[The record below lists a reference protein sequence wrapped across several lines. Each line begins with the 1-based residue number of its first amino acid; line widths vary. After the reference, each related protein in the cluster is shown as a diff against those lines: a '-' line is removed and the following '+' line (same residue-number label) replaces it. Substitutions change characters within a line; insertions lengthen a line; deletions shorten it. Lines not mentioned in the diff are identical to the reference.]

1 MKTKSRLLA
10 CLLQTTKCKKNTVI
24 FIDLYQPIS
33 VRFFRFLQKCINQ
46 KQRRRKRDQETGEK
60 NPMWLITINNHK
72 TLLCSFL
79 PNAMTNLRRYRTLF
93 FQYFFPKYCFAT
105 FFQSFFFKYFFAII
119 IFATCFYK
127 IFFATFLHIFYF

>member
-1 MKTKSRLLA
+1 M
-10 CLLQTTKCKKNTVI
+10 QKNTVI

-93 FQYFFPKYCFAT
+93 LQYFFLKFCFAT
-105 FFQSFFFKYFFAII
+105 FFKHFFNHFFKHIFAII

-127 IFFATFLHIFYF
+127 IFFATFLRTFKSIFDNT